1 MLTILSILGFWIYPL
16 LLWSIIWK
24 GISLWKCG
32 RNNQLPWFI
41 VLLILNTAG
50 ILPIIY
56 LFFFQKKAKLKT
68 VKTKTKKSKVKTK
81 KRKKR

>member
-1 MLTILSILGFWIYPL
+1 MLTELSTLGFWIYPL

-32 RNNQLPWFI
+32 RQNQLYWFI
-41 VLLILNTAG
+41 ALLIFNTAG

-56 LFFFQKKAKLKT
+56 LLFFQKKSKVKK
-68 VKTKTKKSKVKTK
+68 VKTKTKTK